1 MKKVLS
7 IVAIAGMAMLASCGN
22 AEELKR
28 IADSLKQ
35 DSQMRADNEKKM
47 ADSLKADSQMK
58 ADAAQKTADSM
69 KAAAAADSAANAD
82 KKGKK

>member
-7 IVAIAGMAMLASCGN
+7 IVAVAGVAMLASCGN

-35 DSQMRADNEKKM
+35 DSINRVEKENRMR
-47 ADSLKADSQMK
+47 DSMRQDSQMK
-58 ADAAQKTADSM
+58 ADQ
-69 KAAAAADSAANAD
+69 AAADAKRMADSLREDSIKNAGN
-82 KKGKK
+82 KKK